1 MRKQLMASAT
11 LAIAILIAACGGATA
26 APSAT
31 SATATCVNAKAAH
44 KAYLVVTHQDGKTV
58 QRCVGFDADQLNGDD
73 LMKQSGV
80 EFQSQTFSFG
90 KGMCQ
95 IDNEPAQFS
104 ECFPKD
110 QPYWALFTAAG
121 SGAWIPAQTGYTAI
135 NLKAGDA
142 MGWRFTPA
150 TASPAPTP
158 APPKE

>member
-1 MRKQLMASAT
+1 MRAHL
-11 LAIAILIAACGGATA
+11 LVIALLLIACSGSTTASPPAT
-26 APSAT
+26 
-31 SATATCVNAKAAH
+31 ATATCVNAKAAH
-44 KAYLVVTHQDGKTV
+44 KAYLVVTHQDGKSV
-58 QRCVGFDADQLNGDD
+58 QRCVGFDADQLNGED

-110 QPYWALFTAAG
+110 QPYWALFTATG
-121 SGAWIPAQTGYTAI
+121 SSAWTPAQTGYTAI

-142 MGWRFTPA
+142 MGWRYTPA